1 VLSTLLPTSIQQL
14 TQRNLTAEG
23 QRFGLRL
30 ADRRVMALLAALAC
44 SCICLRAF
52 AIATCAPHVA
62 ALLGENLQQYTAAKM
77 SYDLR
82 RLRLKGLISRK
93 AGTTS
98 SLQTS
103 AIVVAQNREV
113 FAQQVGSFQIRLPG
127 RVICESIR
135 EIPPTI
141 FLLNKFTQRV

>member
-1 VLSTLLPTSIQQL
+1 LFLHLPEGF
-14 TQRNLTAEG
+14 RN
-23 QRFGLRL
+23 RH
-30 ADRRVMALLAALAC
+30 
-44 SCICLRAF
+44 LRA
-52 AIATCAPHVA
+52 HVA